1 MKLNLHVDAAHCER
15 GVHSSLNNPLV
26 LSSAC
31 SPCMGSVFAA
41 GFMRKPGSI

>member
-1 MKLNLHVDAAHCER
+1 MLHTVSV

-31 SPCMGSVFAA
+31 SPCMKSVFAA
-41 GFMRKPGSI
+41 GFMRKLGGKGYN